1 MSDAGWRHYY
11 CVHRTYRVNFFK
23 LGLAMNRV
31 IAALFVLVVTSVSA
45 FAQSLPVP
53 SYRKNQRGSEMKI
66 YAIAP
71 DGSFK
76 GVSSWGQFW
85 HAKPAACVIDMS
97 SAGPGATT

>member
-31 IAALFVLVVTSVSA
+31 IAALFVLGVTSVSA

-53 SYRKNQRGSEMKI
+53 SYWKNRRGSEMKI